1 VNLLIFLY
9 KIYFR
14 GGGGGGRGSSGSS
27 RGSGS
32 SSSGSSG
39 SSKRNSNSG
48 RAIPVVVGG
57 YHSSSSHST
66 GLDPNN
72 DPFYL
77 NNKTFYIFHLRKE
90 LDEELKLIFKRF
102 LMKKIKIIA
111 SDIESN
117 LNSSDV

>member
-1 VNLLIFLY
+1 MNLLIFLY

-32 SSSGSSG
+32 SSSGSSD
-39 SSKRNSNSG
+39 SNKRNSNSG
-48 RAIPVVVGG
+48 RAIPIIIGG

-72 DPFYL
+72 DALYL
-77 NNKTFYIFHLRKE
+77 NNKTLYIFHLRKQ
-90 LDEELKLIFKRF
+90 LDEELKFLFKRF
-102 LMKKIKIIA
+102 LMNKIKMIA
-111 SDIESN
+111 SDIESSS
-117 LNSSDV
+117 NSSDI